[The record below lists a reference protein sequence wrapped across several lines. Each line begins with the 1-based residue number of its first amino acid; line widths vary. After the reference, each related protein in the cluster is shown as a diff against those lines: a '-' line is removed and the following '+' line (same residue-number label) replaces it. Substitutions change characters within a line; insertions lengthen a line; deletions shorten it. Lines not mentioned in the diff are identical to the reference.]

1 MIFDASGRYR
11 VTLDT
16 GGESFQAD
24 GRTLTMDGITVRL
37 GRALTSELLLAERIR

>member
-11 VTLDT
+11 VTHDT

-24 GRTLTMDGITVRL
+24 GHTLTMDGLTVRL

>member
-11 VTLDT
+11 VTHDT
-16 GGESFQAD
+16 GGESFRAD
-24 GRTLTMDGITVRL
+24 GHTLTMDGLTVRL